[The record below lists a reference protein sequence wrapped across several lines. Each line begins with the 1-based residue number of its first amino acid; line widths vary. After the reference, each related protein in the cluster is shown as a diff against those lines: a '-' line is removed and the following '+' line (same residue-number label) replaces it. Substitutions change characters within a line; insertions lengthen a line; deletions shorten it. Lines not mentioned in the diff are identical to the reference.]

1 MRRGLLH
8 LLLAL
13 AAVSAVQAAKP
24 VFENKTPVGFSPQD
38 STTKADFVVG
48 NQVSLRVDLDQAA
61 TYEYPV
67 VGHFHSV
74 EKSDQIGT
82 VDTDGMQVDIAMVDV
97 VPFGVN
103 DNTPAPGFTSSAT
116 HPAIHMAWIEQTTST
131 PRPTFPYTGGATPL
145 YRVMYARSFD
155 GGGTFDAAVAATG
168 DITYHLLSTNVA
180 GTGTSFSTL
189 DLEVDSGGQPRIVYS
204 FVSTADHERQKNIY
218 LTYSTDG
225 GGTWQT
231 PIQVNDTKV
240 TGAAE
245 GRNSAFPRMVV
256 DDRDN
261 IFISY
266 VRGSSAGT
274 GGDDIMLAKVNSF
287 TSPFSILPIG
297 ESGAAGTGGIRLT
310 IDGDRATGQ
319 ELAVGDGDALHMVY
333 FNDTD
338 NRIEHKRLATDTTWV
353 DVSTAGWSQNVDGAA
368 VQTFGDEVSNGVE
381 EEAHFYFPNVVVD
394 RNRLPDQVYSVF
406 KFANGTPLEGIW
418 FNTYAD
424 SGAVGIN
431 ATWGTAASIWKTASP
446 ALFADGTAYNVELDW
461 TITER
466 VAAVVDDR
474 LDDRGDLHIAFS
486 AGYSHVGTN
495 ATAGAG
501 EHDIYYARY
510 NGTSWTLPEKVA
522 DDDSDGTGT
531 EDGIATTDIY
541 LSSPTLAQHPDESNI
556 YLAYAGGTGEG
567 FGINAV
573 SDVNHHPYFKVLG
586 QISTYEDD
594 SIPVGANQYT
604 LSYTPINAQNIAATL
619 ADNPVYVHVAD
630 PHNGSGLGAQADT
643 SDGFLAGDWESVGTS
658 LRDSDKFYE
667 GKIDEDAATTN
678 EWGDD
683 NDKQGLLVK
692 LNVLGSDSS
701 TNLQAV
707 TTSSANNTVT
717 SPATGGT
724 VTVGTDPTANFATFV
739 AVGSYFLLGADI
751 NIVTANSAPTV
762 SVAQPDGVSDQ
773 ANTSFSIEY
782 SAEDGDDNLGGNL
795 KLALYAYPTN
805 GLKTV
810 QDIRIF
816 GTLIAD
822 ENDVSTVNSSGTND
836 LTEGAN
842 QTYTWD
848 DPPSALKSSLF
859 ASILRVPSGN
869 YYIYVVGDDQKNPP
883 VFAVS
888 SGALTLIHSPVIQQV
903 DPIVADTVDTG
914 VRTGIKASPY
924 DLDFSVVDHDSE
936 ARVQLFYASVSGITT
951 VSATGNYP
959 HQKFVLGKSVS
970 GTRGTAITD
979 STTLS
984 TRDKELAWDVS
995 SPLVAEGNY
1004 YIYAVATDSISVS
1017 VANSSTALAVKH
1029 SPAFTFYEPAKDTQR
1044 SIDSGSQPVYTIQWQ
1059 KGPGDK
1065 DLDHDASIALYFT
1078 TDNPSTIDH
1087 STEAGASTTSLT
1099 GDADTK
1105 LIVSG
1110 LTENSDGKADMY
1122 VWDLRNPPNAVPK
1135 SDRRVWLY
1143 AVTTDGSGNTNVV
1156 RGGSLTITHN
1166 PFIQLNT
1173 RLPNISQGDILRFEW
1188 DDYMVDDASGT
1199 DDAYV
1204 RLYASANGNYT
1215 TLQGLEADVSNGGGD
1230 AFILNS
1236 SDGTASGTITSLR
1249 ESSGDSLNWDTKTS
1263 TFAMPV
1269 GNYTVYAGI
1278 SADGTFSDNALGRV
1292 SKSSN
1297 ELVVGTGTGSTPLL
1311 SLSPNKLLASSGDT
1325 LTFEIL
1331 VQSNNQSIESISGI
1345 VDLGSSFFSV
1355 INSGSPFTDLGE
1367 IFSGGTVV
1375 ENSSSGTQVRFT
1387 KNKGGG
1393 EIVGSNGDQ
1402 KRLASFQV
1410 AVQSGFSGVH
1420 NIVFDAS
1427 EAALSVTG
1435 SSNPLKQSSG
1445 LSVQNAQVQSVAR
1458 GRLLATVL
1466 LEGRTQGSSDHST
1479 LLDVHLR
1486 LPGSTIDIT
1495 DATYI
1500 SANDAQTS
1508 TADTVEVLTTSSGG
1522 LTLASIPAG
1531 RYVLTV
1537 KDSSHLSGR
1546 TDTLAIRSGETI
1558 TLTASTGLFASD
1570 IRGDKSFLLEQE
1582 GRLLKGGD
1590 ATEDNEI
1597 DEDDVNTIDAAWGTN
1612 TALANFAQAD
1622 VTNDGRV
1629 GVEDLSMAT
1638 SNISNSTGF
1647 GAPPVY
1653 KRAVPGSNMGSGLEV
1668 VAPDFAGEWRAG
1680 QEVEL
1685 VFMARGLG
1693 DMAGYEMEFSYDPFD
1708 MSVVGDTRL
1717 GAVFD
1722 DNPQGAFQ
1730 RLEQEEGLITAAGA
1744 RYGKAWS
1751 AVGDGELL
1759 RVRVRLHQDG
1769 FPESLHLRDGRLIS
1783 TNYESTRLEFL
1794 RDPSLLAIPDEFALS
1809 QNYPNPFNPST
1820 TIPFTVPAFGAGM
1833 VPTSVEIFNAIGQ
1846 RVKVLLQESVQPGY
1860 HRAIWEG
1867 DDASGRQVGSGIYFY
1882 RVRVGE
1888 SLQVRRMTLVK

>member
-1 MRRGLLH
+1 MMRRGLLH
-8 LLLAL
+8 FLLAL
-13 AAVSAVQAAKP
+13 VAVGAVQAAKP
-24 VFENKTPVGFSPQD
+24 VFENKTPVGFSPHD

-48 NQVSLRVDLDQAA
+48 SQVSLRVDLDQAA

-67 VGHFHSV
+67 VGHFHGV
-74 EKSDQIGT
+74 EKSDQVGST
-82 VDTDGMQVDIAMVDV
+82 DTDGMQVDIAMVDV

-116 HPAIHMAWIEQTTST
+116 HPAIHMAWIEQTTTATGSSV
-131 PRPTFPYTGGATPL
+131 PYTGGATPL

-155 GGGTFDAAVAATG
+155 GGGTFDTAVAVTG
-168 DITYHLLSTNVA
+168 NITYHLLSTNVA

-218 LTYSTDG
+218 LAYSTDG
-225 GGTWQT
+225 GGTWET

-240 TGAAE
+240 TGAVE

-261 IFISY
+261 MFISY

-287 TSPFSILPIG
+287 TSPFSVLPIG
-297 ESGAAGTGGIRLT
+297 ESGTAGTGGIRLT
-310 IDGDRATGQ
+310 IDADRATGQ

-333 FNDTD
+333 FNDND
-338 NRIEHKRLATDTTWV
+338 DRIEHKRLATDNTWL
-353 DVSTAGWSQNVDGAA
+353 DVSAAGWSQNADGSAIA
-368 VQTFGDEVSNGVE
+368 TFDDEVNNGVE
-381 EEAHFYFPNVVVD
+381 EAAHFYFPALVVD
-394 RNRLPDQVYSVF
+394 RKRLPDQVYSVF
-406 KFANGTPLEGIW
+406 KFANGTPFEGVW
-418 FNTYAD
+418 FNTYSD
-424 SGAVGIN
+424 SGAVGVN

-446 ALFADGTAYNVELDW
+446 ALFADGTAYNAELDW

-474 LDDRGDLHIAFS
+474 QDDRGDLHIAFS
-486 AGYSHVGTN
+486 AGFSFVGAN
-495 ATAGAG
+495 ATASAG

-531 EDGIATTDIY
+531 EDGIATTDIHL
-541 LSSPTLAQHPDESNI
+541 LSPALAQHPDESNI
-556 YLAYAGGTGEG
+556 YLAFAGGTGEG

-573 SDVNHHPYFKVLG
+573 SDVNHHSYFKVLG
-586 QISTYEDD
+586 QTSTYEDD
-594 SIPVGANQYT
+594 SIPVGAYQYT
-604 LSYTPINAQNIAATL
+604 LSYTPVNAQNISAPM
-619 ADNPVYVHVAD
+619 ADNPIYVHVAD
-630 PHNGSGLGAQADT
+630 SQNGTGLGAQANL
-643 SDGFLAGDWESVGTS
+643 SDGFLAGDWETVGSS
-658 LRDSDKFYE
+658 LADDDKFYE
-667 GKIDEDAATTN
+667 GLTNEDTSSLN

-683 NDKQGLLVK
+683 DDKIGLLVK

-707 TTSSANNTVT
+707 TNSTASAVG
-717 SPATGGT
+717 TGLGART
-724 VTVGTDPTANFATFV
+724 VTVGTDPSGSFV
-739 AVGSYFLLGADI
+739 AAGSYFLLGADI

-762 SVAQPDGVSDQ
+762 SVAQPDGVSDL

-782 SAEDGDDNLGGNL
+782 SAEDGDDSLGGNL

-816 GTLIAD
+816 GTLIVD

-836 LTEGAN
+836 LTEGAG

-848 DPPSALKSSLF
+848 DPPTALKSSLF
-859 ASILRVPSGN
+859 ASILRVPSGS

-888 SGALTLIHSPVIQQV
+888 SGVLTLLHRPVIQQI

-924 DLDFSVVDHDSE
+924 DLDFSVVDYDSE

-959 HQKFVLGKSVS
+959 RQEFVLGKSLS

-979 STTLS
+979 ATTMSTH
-984 TRDKELAWDVS
+984 DKEFSWDVS

-1004 YIYAVATDSISVS
+1004 YLYAVATDSISVS
-1017 VANSSTALAVKH
+1017 VDNSSMALVVKH
-1029 SPAFTFYEPAKDTQR
+1029 SPAFTFYDPAKDTQR

-1065 DLDHDASIALYFT
+1065 DLDHDASVVLYFT

-1087 STEAGASTTSLT
+1087 STEAGASSTSLT
-1099 GDADTK
+1099 GDTDTQ
-1105 LIVSG
+1105 LIISG

-1135 SDRRVWLY
+1135 SDRQVWLY

-1173 RLPNISQGDILRFEW
+1173 RLPGISQGDILRFEW

-1204 RLYASANGNYT
+1204 RIYAAANSNYT
-1215 TLQGLEADVSNGGGD
+1215 TLQGLEADVDNGGGN

-1236 SDGTASGTITSLR
+1236 SDGTASGTINALR
-1249 ESSGDSLNWDTKTS
+1249 ESGGDSLNWDTKTS
-1263 TFAMPV
+1263 TFTMPIGV
-1269 GNYTVYAGI
+1269 YTVYAGI
-1278 SADGTFSDNALGRV
+1278 SADATFSDNTLGRV

-1331 VQSNNQSIESISGI
+1331 VQSNNQSIESISAI
-1345 VDLGSSFFSV
+1345 IDLGSSNFSV
-1355 INSGSPFTDLGE
+1355 INSGSPFTDFGE
-1367 IFSGGTVV
+1367 VFSGGVIV
-1375 ENSSSGTQVRFT
+1375 ENTSSGTKVRFT
-1387 KNKGGG
+1387 KNKTGG
-1393 EIVGSNGDQ
+1393 EIVGSGGDQ

-1427 EAALSVTG
+1427 EAALSMTG
-1435 SSNPLKQSSG
+1435 SSNGLKQSTG
-1445 LSVQNAQVQSVAR
+1445 LSVQNAKVQSVAR

-1466 LEGRTQGSSDHST
+1466 LEGRTQGNGDHST

-1495 DATYI
+1495 DATFI
-1500 SANDAQTS
+1500 GANDTQAS
-1508 TADTVEVLTTSSGG
+1508 TTDTVEVLTTSSGG
-1522 LTLASIPAG
+1522 LMLGYIPAG

-1546 TDTLAIRSGETI
+1546 TDTLAIRNGETI
-1558 TLTASTGLFASD
+1558 TLSASSGFFSSD
-1570 IRGDKSFLLEQE
+1570 IRGDKSFLLEQG

-1590 ATEDNEI
+1590 ATGDNEI

-1629 GVEDLSMAT
+1629 GIEDLSMVA

-1653 KRAVPGSNMGSGLEV
+1653 KRAVATSNTGSALEV
-1668 VAPDFAGEWRAG
+1668 IAPDFAGEWRAG
-1680 QEVEL
+1680 EEVEL

-1693 DMAGYEMEFSYDPFD
+1693 DLAGYEMEFSYDPFD
-1708 MSVVGDTRL
+1708 MSVVGEVEP
-1717 GAVFD
+1717 GAVFAG
-1722 DNPQGAFQ
+1722 NPQGAFQ
-1730 RLEQEEGLITAAGA
+1730 RLQEDEGRIRVAGA
-1744 RYGKAWS
+1744 RYGKVWS
-1751 AVGDGELL
+1751 AAGDGELL
-1759 RVRVRLHQDG
+1759 RVKVRLHQDG
-1769 FPESLHLRDGRLIS
+1769 FPESLSLQDGRLIS
-1783 TNYESTRLEFL
+1783 SAYESAPLEFL
-1794 RDPSLLAIPDEFALS
+1794 RDPSLLAVPDDFALS

-1820 TIPFTVPAFGAGM
+1820 TIPFSVPAFGAGM

-1846 RVKVLLQESVQPGY
+1846 RVKVLVQESVQPGY
-1860 HRAIWEG
+1860 HRAVWTG
-1867 DDASGRQVGSGIYFY
+1867 DDAAGRQVGSGIYFY
-1882 RVRVGE
+1882 RVKVGE

>member
-1 MRRGLLH
+1 MRRGLIH

-13 AAVSAVQAAKP
+13 LAVGAVQAAKP
-24 VFENKTPVGFSPQD
+24 VFENKTPVGFSPHD
-38 STTKADFVVG
+38 STTKADFIVG
-48 NQVSLRVDLDQAA
+48 SQVSLRVDLNQAA

-67 VGHFHSV
+67 VGHFHGV
-74 EKSDQIGT
+74 EKSDQVGST
-82 VDTDGMQVDIAMVDV
+82 DTDGMQVDIAMVDV

-116 HPAIHMAWIEQTTST
+116 HPAIHMAWIEQTTTTTRSSM
-131 PRPTFPYTGGATPL
+131 PYRGGATPL
-145 YRVMYARSFD
+145 YRVMYARSFN
-155 GGGTFDAAVAATG
+155 GGGTFSTAVAVTG
-168 DITYHLLSTNVA
+168 NITYHQLSTNVA

-218 LTYSTDG
+218 FAYSNDG

-266 VRGSSAGT
+266 VRGSSLGT

-287 TSPFSILPIG
+287 TSPFSVLPIG
-297 ESGAAGTGGIRLT
+297 ESGTAGTGGIRLT
-310 IDGDRATGQ
+310 INGDRATGQ
-319 ELAVGDGDALHMVY
+319 ELAMGDDDALHMVY

-338 NRIEHKRLATDTTWV
+338 DRIEHKRLATDNTWL
-353 DVSTAGWSQNVDGAA
+353 DVSTAGWSQNADGSAIA
-368 VQTFGDEVSNGVE
+368 TFDDEVNNGVE
-381 EEAHFYFPNVVVD
+381 EAAHFYFPALVVD
-394 RNRLPDQVYSVF
+394 RKRLPDQVYSVF
-406 KFANGTPLEGIW
+406 KFANGTPLEGVW
-418 FNTYAD
+418 FNTYSD
-424 SGAVGIN
+424 TGAVGVN

-446 ALFADGTAYNVELDW
+446 ALFADGTAYNAELDW

-474 LDDRGDLHIAFS
+474 QDDRGDLHIAFS
-486 AGYSHVGTN
+486 AGFSFVGAN
-495 ATAGAG
+495 ATASAG

-510 NGTSWTLPEKVA
+510 NGTNWTLPEKVA

-531 EDGIATTDIY
+531 QDGIATTDIHL
-541 LSSPTLAQHPDESNI
+541 LSPALAQHPDESNI
-556 YLAYAGGTGEG
+556 YLAFAGGTGEG

-573 SDVNHHPYFKVLG
+573 SDVNHHSYFKVLG
-586 QISTYEDD
+586 QTSTYEDD
-594 SIPVGANQYT
+594 SIPVGAYQYT
-604 LSYTPINAQNIAATL
+604 LSYTPVNAQNISATM
-619 ADNPVYVHVAD
+619 ADNPIYVHVAD
-630 PHNGSGLGAQADT
+630 SQNGTGLGAQANAL
-643 SDGFLAGDWESVGTS
+643 DGFLAGDWETVGSS
-658 LRDSDKFYE
+658 LADDDKFYE
-667 GKIDEDAATTN
+667 GLTNEDTSSLN

-683 NDKQGLLVK
+683 DDKIGLLVK

-707 TTSSANNTVT
+707 TNSTASAVG
-717 SPATGGT
+717 TGLGART
-724 VTVGTDPTANFATFV
+724 VTVGTDPSGSFVTA
-739 AVGSYFLLGADI
+739 GSYFLLGADI
-751 NIVTANSAPTV
+751 NIVTSNSAPTV
-762 SVAQPDGVSDQ
+762 SVAQPDGVSDL
-773 ANTSFSIEY
+773 ANTSFSIVY
-782 SAEDGDDNLGGNL
+782 SAEDGDDSLGGNL

-816 GTLIAD
+816 GTLIVD

-836 LTEGAN
+836 LTEGAS

-848 DPPSALKSSLF
+848 DPPTALKSSLF
-859 ASILRVPSGN
+859 ASILRVPSGS

-888 SGALTLIHSPVIQQV
+888 SGVLTLLHRPVIQQI

-914 VRTGIKASPY
+914 VRTGVKASPY

-959 HQKFVLGKSVS
+959 RQEFVLGKSLS
-970 GTRGTAITD
+970 GTRATAITD
-979 STTLS
+979 ATTMS
-984 TRDKELAWDVS
+984 TRDKEFSWDVS
-995 SPLVAEGNY
+995 SPLVAEGSY
-1004 YIYAVATDSISVS
+1004 YLYAVATDSISVS
-1017 VANSSTALAVKH
+1017 VDNSSMALVVKH
-1029 SPAFTFYEPAKDTQR
+1029 SPAFTFYHPAKDTQR

-1065 DLDHDASIALYFT
+1065 DLDHDASVVLYFT

-1087 STEAGASTTSLT
+1087 STEAGASSTSLT
-1099 GDADTK
+1099 GDTDTQ
-1105 LIVSG
+1105 LIISG
-1110 LTENSDGKADMY
+1110 LKENSDGKADMY

-1135 SDRRVWLY
+1135 SDRQVWLY
-1143 AVTTDGSGNTNVV
+1143 AVTTDGSGNTNVA

-1173 RLPNISQGDILRFEW
+1173 RMPGISQGDILRFEW

-1204 RLYASANGNYT
+1204 RIYAGDNSNYT
-1215 TLQGLEADVSNGGGD
+1215 TLQGLEADVDNGGGNV
-1230 AFILNS
+1230 FILNS
-1236 SDGTASGTITSLR
+1236 SDGTTSGTISALR
-1249 ESSGDSLNWDTKTS
+1249 ESGGDSLNWDTKTS
-1263 TFAMPV
+1263 TFAMPT
-1269 GNYTVYAGI
+1269 GTYTVYAGI
-1278 SADGTFSDNALGRV
+1278 SADATFSDNTLGRV

-1331 VQSNNQSIESISGI
+1331 VQSNSQSIESISAI
-1345 VDLGSSFFSV
+1345 IDLGSSRFSL
-1355 INSGSPFTDLGE
+1355 INSGSPFTDFGE
-1367 IFSGGTVV
+1367 VFSGGTIV
-1375 ENSSSGTQVRFT
+1375 ENTSSGTKVRFT
-1387 KNKGGG
+1387 KNKTGG
-1393 EIVGSNGDQ
+1393 EIVGSGGDQ
-1402 KRLASFQV
+1402 KRLVSFQV

-1427 EAALSVTG
+1427 EAALSATG
-1435 SSNPLKQSSG
+1435 SSNALKQSTG
-1445 LSVQNAQVQSVAR
+1445 LSVQNAKVQSVAR

-1466 LEGRTQGSSDHST
+1466 LEGRTQGNGDHST

-1495 DATYI
+1495 DATFI
-1500 SANDAQTS
+1500 GANDTQAS
-1508 TADTVEVLTTSSGG
+1508 TTDTIEVLTTSSGG
-1522 LTLASIPAG
+1522 LTLGSIPAG

-1546 TDTLAIRSGETI
+1546 TDTLALRSGETI
-1558 TLTASTGLFASD
+1558 TLSASSGFFASD
-1570 IRGDKSFLLEQE
+1570 IRGDKSFLLEQD

-1590 ATEDNEI
+1590 ATGDNEI
-1597 DEDDVNTIDAAWGTN
+1597 DEDDINTIDAAWGTN

-1629 GVEDLSMAT
+1629 GIEDLSMVA

-1653 KRAVPGSNMGSGLEV
+1653 KRAMAKSNTGSALEV
-1668 VAPDFAGEWRAG
+1668 IAPDFAGEWRAG

-1693 DMAGYEMEFSYDPFD
+1693 GLAGYEMEFSYDPFD
-1708 MSVVGDTRL
+1708 MSVVGEVEP
-1717 GAVFD
+1717 GVVFAG
-1722 DNPQGAFQ
+1722 NPQGAFQ
-1730 RLEQEEGLITAAGA
+1730 RLQEDEGRIRLAGA
-1744 RYGKAWS
+1744 RYGKVWS
-1751 AVGDGELL
+1751 AAGDGELL
-1759 RVRVRLHQDG
+1759 RVKVRLHQDG
-1769 FPESLHLRDGRLIS
+1769 FPESLSLQDGRLIS
-1783 TNYESTRLEFL
+1783 SAYESAPLEFL
-1794 RDPSLLAIPDEFALS
+1794 RDPSLLAVPDGFALS

-1820 TIPFTVPAFGAGM
+1820 TIPFSVPTFGAGM

-1846 RVKVLLQESVQPGY
+1846 RVKVLVQESVQPGY
-1860 HRAIWEG
+1860 YRAVWAG
-1867 DDASGRQVGSGIYFY
+1867 DDAAGRQVGSGIYFY
-1882 RVRVGE
+1882 RVKVGE

>member
-1 MRRGLLH
+1 MRRLFFH
-8 LLLAL
+8 IALAL
-13 AAVSAVQAAKP
+13 FAAGVASAAKP
-24 VFENKTPVGFSPQD
+24 TFENRTPTGFSIQD
-38 STTKADFVVG
+38 STAQDTFVLG
-48 NQVSLRVDLDQAA
+48 RQISLRVDLNQQA

-67 VGHFHSV
+67 VGHFHGI

-82 VDTDGMQVDIAMVDV
+82 TDTDGMQVDIAMVDV

-103 DNTPAPGFTSSAT
+103 GNTPAPGFTSSAT
-116 HPAIHMAWIEQTTST
+116 HPAIHMAWIEQ
-131 PRPTFPYTGGATPL
+131 GGAPGPGVIYSGNTTPN
-145 YRVMYARSFD
+145 YRVMYSRSFD
-155 GGGTFDAAVAATG
+155 GGATFATAVAVTG
-168 DITYHLLSTNVA
+168 NLTYHALSTNIS
-180 GTGTSFSTL
+180 GTDLSFSTL
-189 DLEVDSGGQPRIVYS
+189 DLEVDSGGQPRVVYS
-204 FVSTADHERQKNIY
+204 FVPTADRERKRNVY
-218 LTYSTDG
+218 LSYSTDG
-225 GGTWQT
+225 GGIWQT

-240 TGAAE
+240 TGAVE
-245 GRNSAFPRMVV
+245 GRNSAFPRMII

-266 VRGSSAGT
+266 VRGASVQ
-274 GGDDIMLAKVNSF
+274 GGVETDDVMLAKVNRGN
-287 TSPFSILPIG
+287 FSILPIG
-297 ESGAAGTGGIRLT
+297 EAGAVGTGGIRLT
-310 IDGDRATGQ
+310 PDGTRATGP
-319 ELAVGDGDALHMVY
+319 ELALGDGDALHLVY
-333 FNDTD
+333 FND
-338 NRIEHKRLATDTTWV
+338 NLNQIQHKRLATDTTWV
-353 DVSTAGWSQNVDGAA
+353 DVSTAGWSQDADGAVVGA
-368 VQTFGDEVSNGVE
+368 FVDEVSGAVE
-381 EEAHFYFPNVVVD
+381 EAANFYFPAVVVD
-394 RNRLPDQVYSVF
+394 RNQLPDRVYSLF
-406 KFANGTPLEGIW
+406 KFGDATTEGIY
-418 FNTYAD
+418 FNTYVDA
-424 SGAVGIN
+424 GTVGTG
-431 ATWGTAASIWKTASP
+431 ATWGTASAIWPTTGTP
-446 ALFADGTAYNVELDW
+446 LFADNNNYNVELDW
-461 TITER
+461 SITER
-466 VAAVVDDR
+466 IAAVVDDR

-486 AGYSHVGTN
+486 AGYSTSVASASN
-495 ATAGAG
+495 ALSS

-531 EDGIATTDIY
+531 EDGIATTDVY
-541 LSSPTLAQHPDESNI
+541 LLSPTLAQHPDESSV
-556 YLAYAGGTGEG
+556 YLAFAGGTGEG
-567 FGINAV
+567 FGVNGL

-586 QISTYEDD
+586 AASTYEDE
-594 SIPVGANQYT
+594 SIPVGAYQYN
-604 LSYTPINAQNIAATL
+604 LSYTPVNPQTVATAL
-619 ADNPVYVHVAD
+619 LDNPVYVHVAD
-630 PHNGSGLGAQADT
+630 PTNGTGLGAQANT
-643 SDGFLAGDWESVGTS
+643 ADGFLAGDWESVGTS
-658 LRDSDKFYE
+658 LRDADKFFE
-667 GKIDEDAATTN
+667 GLIDEDSATTN

-683 NDKQGLLVK
+683 DDKQSLLVK
-692 LNVLGSDSS
+692 LNVLGSDSA

-707 TTSSANNTVT
+707 TTSSANNAVT

-724 VTVGTDPTANFATFV
+724 VTVATNPSGSFV
-739 AVGSYFLLGADI
+739 AAGSYFLLSANVDI
-751 NIVTANSAPTV
+751 VAANSAPTV
-762 SVAQPDGVSDQ
+762 SVAQPDGVGDQ
-773 ANTSFSIEY
+773 ANTSFAIQY
-782 SAEDGDDNLGGNL
+782 SAEDGDDSLGGNL

-822 ENDVSTVNSSGTND
+822 ENDVSTVNSSGTDD
-836 LTEGAN
+836 LTEGVS

-848 DPPSALKSSLF
+848 DPPTALKSSLF
-859 ASILRVPSGN
+859 ASILRVPSGT
-869 YYIYVVGDDQKNPP
+869 YYVYVVADDQKNPP
-883 VFAVS
+883 VYAVS
-888 SGALTLIHSPVIQQV
+888 SGVLNLVHSPVIQQI

-924 DLDFSVVDHDSE
+924 DLDFSVLDHDSE
-936 ARVQLFYASVSGITT
+936 ARVQLFYASVSGITS

-959 HQKFVLGKSVS
+959 RQKFVLGKSVS

-984 TRDKELAWDVS
+984 TRDKEVAWDVS
-995 SPLVAEGNY
+995 SPLVAEGTY
-1004 YIYAVATDSISVS
+1004 YLYAVATDSVSVS
-1017 VANSSTALAVKH
+1017 VGNSSTALVVKH

-1044 SIDSGSQPVYTIQWQ
+1044 SIDSGSQPIYTIQWQ

-1087 STEAGASTTSLT
+1087 STEAGASSTSLT
-1099 GDADTK
+1099 GDVDTK

-1110 LTENSDGKADMY
+1110 LSENSDGKADMY
-1122 VWDLRNPPNAVPK
+1122 VWDLRDPPNAIPK
-1135 SDRRVWLY
+1135 SARQIWLY
-1143 AVTTDGSGNTNVV
+1143 AVTTDGAGNTNVV

-1199 DDAYV
+1199 DDAYI
-1204 RLYASANGNYT
+1204 RLYAASVSTHT
-1215 TLQGLEADVSNGGGD
+1215 TLQSLETDVSNGGSN

-1236 SDGTASGTITSLR
+1236 STGTATGTITALR
-1249 ESSGDSLNWDTKTS
+1249 ESSDNSLNWITQTS
-1263 TFAMPV
+1263 TFTMPV
-1269 GNYTVYAGI
+1269 GTYTVYAGI
-1278 SADGTFSDNALGRV
+1278 SADGTFADNAAGRL

-1297 ELVVGTGTGSTPLL
+1297 KLVVGTGPTSAPHL

-1325 LTFEIL
+1325 LTFEVL
-1331 VQSNNQSIESISGI
+1331 VQSNGQSIESISAI
-1345 VDLGSSFFSV
+1345 IDLGSSLFSV
-1355 INSGSPFTDLGE
+1355 INSGSPFTDLGAVF
-1367 IFSGGTVV
+1367 IGGTVV
-1375 ENSSSGTQVRFT
+1375 ENTSSGTKVRFT
-1387 KNKGGG
+1387 KNKTGG

-1402 KRLASFQV
+1402 LRLASFKV
-1410 AVQSGFSGVH
+1410 AVQGGLSGVKA
-1420 NIVFDAS
+1420 IVFDAS
-1427 EAALSVTG
+1427 EAGLSVTG
-1435 SSNPLKQSSG
+1435 SSSALKQGSG
-1445 LSVQNAQVQSVAR
+1445 LSVRNAQVQSVAR

-1466 LEGRTQGSSDHST
+1466 LEGRTQGSSNHST

-1508 TADTVEVLTTSSGG
+1508 TTDTVEILTTSSGG

-1546 TDTLAIRSGETI
+1546 TDTLAIRSGETV
-1558 TLTASTGLFASD
+1558 TLTTSTGFFASD
-1570 IRGDKSFLLEQE
+1570 IRGDKSSLLEQD

-1612 TALANFAQAD
+1612 TAIANFALAD

-1629 GVEDLSMAT
+1629 GVEDLSLAT

-1653 KRAVPGSNMGSGLEV
+1653 KRAVAQSNLGSALEV
-1668 VAPDFAGEWRAG
+1668 IAPDFVGEWRAG
-1680 QEVEL
+1680 QEIEL

-1693 DMAGYEMEFSYDPFD
+1693 DLAGYEIEFSYDPFA
-1708 MSVVGDTRL
+1708 MSVVGNARL
-1717 GAVFD
+1717 GAVFNG
-1722 DNPQGAFQ
+1722 NPQGAFQ
-1730 RLEQEEGLITAAGA
+1730 RLDEHEGRITAAGA
-1744 RYGKAWS
+1744 RYGKVWS

-1759 RVRVRLHQDG
+1759 RLRVRLHQDG
-1769 FPESLHLRDGRLIS
+1769 FPTSLRLQDGRLIS
-1783 TNYESTRLEFL
+1783 SSYESVPLSFL
-1794 RDPSLLAIPDEFALS
+1794 RDPSLLAVPDEFALA

-1820 TIPFTVPAFGAGM
+1820 TIPYSVPAFGAGM

-1846 RVKVLLQESVQPGY
+1846 RVKVLVQESMQPGY

-1888 SLQVRRMTLVK
+1888 SMQVRRMTLVK